1 MPRLS
6 FTLLQVFFISKR
18 MWYNVRSFWLERRKF
33 TRMVQEKASVQF
45 VKGAAI
51 LGVAGLVSKLLGAV
65 YRIPYQN
72 IAGDIGLYVYMQVY
86 PLYTTLLILATAG
99 FPIAISK
106 IVSERVAVGD
116 AIGARRAFRVASIS
130 LVILGLFFFLLL
142 YVGAPMVAKFMGD
155 EHLTTPLRA
164 VAWSL
169 PLVPM
174 AAILRGYFQGHQN
187 MMPTGVSQVVEQL
200 IRVIFILLTA
210 FWAMNVYQDAYLA
223 GTGAVF
229 AAFPGG
235 IAAILV
241 LLWYWRK
248 DKQIR
253 HLEGEQQQ
261 SSGVAEWTN
270 RQVLRSLLYYA
281 LPICMGALVLP
292 LIPLVDSV
300 TVVNMLQWSGMQE
313 DLAKLAKGAFD
324 RGQPLIQFGTFFATS
339 LSLALVPA
347 ISEAVAQRQHQ
358 LIANRA
364 EIAIR
369 LTFLLGLPASF
380 GLALL
385 AEPINVMLYGDTNG
399 TEALAVQSFTIIFA
413 TLSIASAG
421 ILQGLGRVMRPARNL
436 FIGVMVKLVLNLV
449 LVPFW
454 GISGAALSTVLA
466 YLVAMGLNVLAV
478 KKYTGAGIGLRQ
490 TVLKPFLSVIVM
502 SVVVLVVEWGANA
515 LLGNMPGPQ
524 RLIHTIVGLVAVGCG
539 ALVYLLALLKT
550 GGLTRTDIQFL
561 PKGKRIASLL
571 AKLHLLPK

>member
-1 MPRLS
+1 
-6 FTLLQVFFISKR
+6 
-18 MWYNVRSFWLERRKF
+18 
-33 TRMVQEKASVQF
+33 MVQEKASVQF

-155 EHLTTPLRA
+155 EHLATPLRA

-235 IAAILV
+235 VAAILV

-253 HLEGEQQQ
+253 HLEGEQKQ

-550 GGLTRTDIQFL
+550 GGLTRADIQFL

>member
-1 MPRLS
+1 MG
-6 FTLLQVFFISKR
+6 
-18 MWYNVRSFWLERRKF
+18 
-33 TRMVQEKASVQF
+33 QEKASVQF

-116 AIGARRAFRVASIS
+116 VIGARRAFRVASIS
-130 LVILGLFFFLLL
+130 LVILGFFFFLLL
-142 YVGAPMVAKFMGD
+142 YSGAPLIATFMGD
-155 EHLTTPLRA
+155 QHLTTPLRA

-187 MMPTGVSQVVEQL
+187 MMPTGVSQVAEQL
-200 IRVIFILLTA
+200 IRVVFILLSA

-235 IAAILV
+235 VAAVLV

-248 DKQIR
+248 DKHNLLPITTTQV
-253 HLEGEQQQ
+253 Q
-261 SSGVAEWTN
+261 SSGVSAWTN
-270 RQVLRSLLYYA
+270 RQVLQSLLYYA

-292 LIPLVDSV
+292 LVPLVDSV
-300 TVVNMLQWSGMQE
+300 TVVNMLQWSGMHE

-347 ISEAVAQRQHQ
+347 ISEAAAQRQNK
-358 LIANRA
+358 LIANRS
-364 EIAIR
+364 EVAIR

-385 AEPINVMLYGDTNG
+385 AEPINVMLYGDDKG
-399 TEALAVQSFTIIFA
+399 TQALAIQSFTIIFA

-421 ILQGLGRVMRPARNL
+421 ILQGMGRVMRPARNL
-436 FIGVMVKLVLNLV
+436 FIGVVVKLVLNLA
-449 LVPFW
+449 LVPLW
-454 GISGAALSTVLA
+454 GIAGAALSTVLA

-478 KKYTGAGIGLRQ
+478 KKYTGAKIGLRQ
-490 TVLKPFLSVIVM
+490 TALRPFISVIMM
-502 SVVVLVVEWGANA
+502 SVVVLVVEWGAAA
-515 LLGNMPGPQ
+515 LFGKVVTSE
-524 RLIHTIVGLVAVGCG
+524 RLFHTIVGLIAVGAG
-539 ALVYLLALLKT
+539 AVVYLLALLKT
-550 GGLTRTDIQFL
+550 GGLTRNDIHFL
-561 PKGKRIASLL
+561 PKGKRIAALL
-571 AKLHLLPK
+571 TKFQFLPKERTVVERNR

>member
-1 MPRLS
+1 MA
-6 FTLLQVFFISKR
+6 
-18 MWYNVRSFWLERRKF
+18 
-33 TRMVQEKASVQF
+33 QEKASVQF

-106 IVSERVAVGD
+106 IVSERIAIGD
-116 AIGARRAFRVASIS
+116 ALGARRAFRVASIS
-130 LVILGLFFFLLL
+130 LVVLGLFFFLLL
-142 YVGAPMVAKFMGD
+142 YGGAPLIARFMGD

-187 MMPTGVSQVVEQL
+187 MMPTGVSQVIEQL
-200 IRVIFILLTA
+200 IRVIFILLAA
-210 FWAMNVYQDAYLA
+210 FWAMSVYQDAYLA

-235 IAAILV
+235 VAAILV

-248 DKQIR
+248 DKQGA
-253 HLEGEQQQ
+253 HLIPEQRA
-261 SSGVAEWTN
+261 GVGTWTN
-270 RQVLRSLLYYA
+270 RQVLRSLLMYA
-281 LPICMGALVLP
+281 VPICMGALVLP
-292 LIPLVDSV
+292 LVPLVDSI
-300 TVVNMLQWSGMQE
+300 TVVNMLQISGTPE
-313 DLAKLAKGAFD
+313 DLAKLLKGAFD

-347 ISEAVAQRQHQ
+347 ISEAVAQRQHHM
-358 LIANRA
+358 IASRS

-385 AEPINVMLYGDTNG
+385 AEPVNVMLYGDKNG
-399 TEALAVQSFTIIFA
+399 TEALAVQSFTIMFA

-436 FIGVMVKLVLNLV
+436 FIGVMVKLVLNLA

-454 GISGAALSTVLA
+454 GIAGAALSTVIA

-478 KKYTGAGIGLRQ
+478 KKYTGAHIGLRQ
-490 TVLKPFLSVIVM
+490 TVHKPFLSVIVM
-502 SVVVLVVEWGANA
+502 SVVVLLVEWGATA
-515 LLGNMPGPQ
+515 LLGKTGMSE
-524 RLIHTIVGLVAVGCG
+524 RLYQTLVALISVGTG

-550 GGLTRTDIQFL
+550 GGLTRSDIHFL
-561 PKGKRIASLL
+561 PKGKRIAGLL
-571 AKLHLLPK
+571 TRFQLLPK

>member
-1 MPRLS
+1 MA
-6 FTLLQVFFISKR
+6 
-18 MWYNVRSFWLERRKF
+18 
-33 TRMVQEKASVQF
+33 QEKASVQF

-116 AIGARRAFRVASIS
+116 AIGARRAFRVASLALI
-130 LVILGLFFFLLL
+130 VLGLFFFLLL
-142 YVGAPMVAKFMGD
+142 YAGAPMVAAFMGD
-155 EHLTTPLRA
+155 GHLTTPLRA

-210 FWAMNVYQDAYLA
+210 FWAMSQYQDAYLA

-235 IAAILV
+235 AAAVLV

-248 DKQIR
+248 DKQGR
-253 HLEGEQQQ
+253 QLVAEQGQ
-261 SSGVAEWTN
+261 SQGVAAWTN
-270 RQVLRSLLYYA
+270 RQILRSLLFYA

-292 LIPLVDSV
+292 LIPLVDSI
-300 TVVNMLQWSGMQE
+300 TVVNMLQWSGMPE

-358 LIANRA
+358 MIASRS
-364 EIAIR
+364 EVAIR

-399 TEALAVQSFTIIFA
+399 TEALAVQSFTIVFA
-413 TLSIASAG
+413 TLSISSAG

-436 FIGVMVKLVLNLV
+436 FIGVVVKLILNLV
-449 LVPFW
+449 LVPIW
-454 GISGAALSTVLA
+454 GITGGAMSTVLA

-478 KKYTGAGIGLRQ
+478 KKYTGAAIGIRQ
-490 TVLKPFLSVIVM
+490 TVLKPLISVLIM
-502 SVVVLVVEWGANA
+502 SVVVIVVEWGASS
-515 LLGNMPGPQ
+515 LLGSAAVPQ
-524 RLIHTIVGLVAVGCG
+524 RLFHTVVGLLAVGCG
-539 ALVYLLALLKT
+539 ALVYLLALLRT

-571 AKLHLLPK
+571 SKLHLLPK

>member
-1 MPRLS
+1 MA
-6 FTLLQVFFISKR
+6 
-18 MWYNVRSFWLERRKF
+18 
-33 TRMVQEKASVQF
+33 QEKASVQF

-106 IVSERVAVGD
+106 IVSERIAIGD
-116 AIGARRAFRVASIS
+116 ALGARRAFRVASIS
-130 LVILGLFFFLLL
+130 LVVLGLFFFLLL
-142 YVGAPMVAKFMGD
+142 YGGAPLIARFMGD

-187 MMPTGVSQVVEQL
+187 MMPTGVSQVIEQL
-200 IRVIFILLTA
+200 IRVIFILLAA

-235 IAAILV
+235 VAAILV

-248 DKQIR
+248 DKQGA
-253 HLEGEQQQ
+253 HLIPEQRA
-261 SSGVAEWTN
+261 GVGTWTN
-270 RQVLRSLLYYA
+270 RQVLRSLLMYA
-281 LPICMGALVLP
+281 VPICMGALVLP
-292 LIPLVDSV
+292 LVPLVDSI
-300 TVVNMLQWSGMQE
+300 TVVNMLQISGTPE
-313 DLAKLAKGAFD
+313 DLAKLLKGAFD

-347 ISEAVAQRQHQ
+347 ISEAVAQRQHHM
-358 LIANRA
+358 IASRS

-385 AEPINVMLYGDTNG
+385 AEPVNVMLYGDKNG
-399 TEALAVQSFTIIFA
+399 TEALAVQSFTIMFA

-436 FIGVMVKLVLNLV
+436 FIGVMVKLVLNLA

-454 GISGAALSTVLA
+454 GIAGAALSTVIA

-478 KKYTGAGIGLRQ
+478 KKYTGAHIGLRQ
-490 TVLKPFLSVIVM
+490 TVHKPFLSVIVM
-502 SVVVLVVEWGANA
+502 SVVVLLVEWGATA
-515 LLGNMPGPQ
+515 LLGKTGMSE
-524 RLIHTIVGLVAVGCG
+524 RLYQTLVALISVGTG

-550 GGLTRTDIQFL
+550 GGLTRSDIHFL
-561 PKGKRIASLL
+561 PKGKRIAGLL
-571 AKLHLLPK
+571 TRFQLLPK

>member
-1 MPRLS
+1 MG
-6 FTLLQVFFISKR
+6 
-18 MWYNVRSFWLERRKF
+18 
-33 TRMVQEKASVQF
+33 QEKASVQF

-116 AIGARRAFRVASIS
+116 VIGARRAFRVASIS
-130 LVILGLFFFLLL
+130 LVVLGFFFFLLL
-142 YVGAPMVAKFMGD
+142 YSGAPLIASFMGD
-155 EHLTTPLRA
+155 QHLTTPLRA

-187 MMPTGVSQVVEQL
+187 MMPTGVSQVIEQL
-200 IRVIFILLTA
+200 IRVVFILLSA

-235 IAAILV
+235 VAAVLV
-241 LLWYWRK
+241 LLWYWKK
-248 DKQIR
+248 DKQTALPAA
-253 HLEGEQQQ
+253 HQVQ
-261 SSGVAEWTN
+261 SSGVSAWTN
-270 RQVLRSLLYYA
+270 RQVLQSLLYYA

-347 ISEAVAQRQHQ
+347 ISEAVAQRQHK

-364 EIAIR
+364 EVAIR

-380 GLALL
+380 GLAIL
-385 AEPINVMLYGDTNG
+385 AEPINVMLYGDSNG
-399 TEALAVQSFTIIFA
+399 TQALAVQSFTIIFA

-421 ILQGLGRVMRPARNL
+421 ILQGMGRVMRPARNL

-449 LVPFW
+449 LVPIW
-454 GISGAALSTVLA
+454 GIAGAALSTVLA

-478 KKYTGAGIGLRQ
+478 KKYTGAQIGLRQ
-490 TVLKPFLSVIVM
+490 TALKPFISVVMM
-502 SVVVLVVEWGANA
+502 SVVVLLVEWGASA
-515 LLGNMPGPQ
+515 LFGKVITSE
-524 RLIHTIVGLVAVGCG
+524 RLFQTIVGLIAVGAG
-539 ALVYLLALLKT
+539 AIVYLLALLKT
-550 GGLTRTDIQFL
+550 GGLTRADIHFL
-561 PKGKRIASLL
+561 PKGKRIAALL
-571 AKLHLLPK
+571 TKFQFLPKQ

>member
-1 MPRLS
+1 MA
-6 FTLLQVFFISKR
+6 
-18 MWYNVRSFWLERRKF
+18 
-33 TRMVQEKASVQF
+33 QEKASVQF

-116 AIGARRAFRVASIS
+116 TLGARRAFRIASIA
-130 LVILGLFFFLLL
+130 LVVLGLFFFLLL
-142 YVGAPMVAKFMGD
+142 YGGAPLVARFMGD

-187 MMPTGVSQVVEQL
+187 MMPTGVSQVIEQL
-200 IRVIFILLTA
+200 IRVIFILLAA

-235 IAAILV
+235 VAAVLV
-241 LLWYWRK
+241 LLWYWQR
-248 DKQIR
+248 DKQGR
-253 HLEGEQQQ
+253 QLVADQQQ
-261 SSGVAEWTN
+261 AAGVAEWTN

-300 TVVNMLQWSGMQE
+300 TVVNMLQWSGMHE
-313 DLAKLAKGAFD
+313 DLAKLAKGAYD

-347 ISEAVAQRQHQ
+347 ISEAVAQRHHH
-358 LIANRA
+358 LIASRS
-364 EIAIR
+364 EVAIR

-385 AEPINVMLYGDTNG
+385 AEPINVMLYGDANG
-399 TEALAVQSFTIIFA
+399 TEALAVQSFTILFA

-436 FIGVMVKLVLNLV
+436 FIGVLVKLVLNLV
-449 LVPFW
+449 LVPLW
-454 GISGAALSTVLA
+454 GIAGAALSTVFA

-478 KKYTGAGIGLRQ
+478 KKYTGAEIGLRQ
-490 TVLKPFLSVIVM
+490 TVWKPFLSVLVM
-502 SVVVLVVEWGANA
+502 SVVVIAVEGGANA
-515 LLGNMPGPQ
+515 LLGSFSGAE
-524 RLIHTIVGLVAVGCG
+524 RLLHTVVGLLAVGCG

-550 GGLTRTDIQFL
+550 GGLTRTDIHFL

-571 AKLHLLPK
+571 SRLRLLP

>member
-1 MPRLS
+1 
-6 FTLLQVFFISKR
+6 
-18 MWYNVRSFWLERRKF
+18 
-33 TRMVQEKASVQF
+33 MVQEKASVQF

-235 IAAILV
+235 VAAILV

>member
-1 MPRLS
+1 
-6 FTLLQVFFISKR
+6 
-18 MWYNVRSFWLERRKF
+18 
-33 TRMVQEKASVQF
+33 MVQEKASVQF

-235 IAAILV
+235 IAAILG

>member
-1 MPRLS
+1 
-6 FTLLQVFFISKR
+6 
-18 MWYNVRSFWLERRKF
+18 
-33 TRMVQEKASVQF
+33 MVQEKASVQF

>member
-1 MPRLS
+1 MA
-6 FTLLQVFFISKR
+6 
-18 MWYNVRSFWLERRKF
+18 
-33 TRMVQEKASVQF
+33 QEKASVQF

-116 AIGARRAFRVASIS
+116 AIGARRAFRVASLALI
-130 LVILGLFFFLLL
+130 VLGLFFFLLL
-142 YVGAPMVAKFMGD
+142 YAGAPLVAAFMGD
-155 EHLTTPLRA
+155 GHLTTPLRA

-210 FWAMNVYQDAYLA
+210 FWAMSQYQDAYLA

-235 IAAILV
+235 AAAVLV

-248 DKQIR
+248 DKQGR
-253 HLEGEQQQ
+253 QLVAEQGQ
-261 SSGVAEWTN
+261 SQGVAAWTN
-270 RQVLRSLLYYA
+270 RQILRSLLFYA

-292 LIPLVDSV
+292 LIPLVDSI
-300 TVVNMLQWSGMQE
+300 TVVNMLQWSGMPE

-358 LIANRA
+358 MIASRS
-364 EIAIR
+364 EVAIR

-399 TEALAVQSFTIIFA
+399 TEALAVQSFTIVFA
-413 TLSIASAG
+413 TLSISSAG

-436 FIGVMVKLVLNLV
+436 FIGVVVKLILNLV
-449 LVPFW
+449 LVPIW
-454 GISGAALSTVLA
+454 GITGGAMSTVLA

-478 KKYTGAGIGLRQ
+478 KKYTGAAIGIRQ
-490 TVLKPFLSVIVM
+490 TVLKPLISVLIM
-502 SVVVLVVEWGANA
+502 SVVVIVVEWGASS
-515 LLGNMPGPQ
+515 LLGSAAVPQ
-524 RLIHTIVGLVAVGCG
+524 RLFHTVVGLLAVGCG
-539 ALVYLLALLKT
+539 ALVYLLALLRT

-571 AKLHLLPK
+571 SKLHLLPK

>member
-1 MPRLS
+1 MGR
-6 FTLLQVFFISKR
+6 
-18 MWYNVRSFWLERRKF
+18 
-33 TRMVQEKASVQF
+33 EKASVQF

-116 AIGARRAFRVASIS
+116 AIGARRAFRVASIA

-142 YVGAPMVAKFMGD
+142 YGGAPLVAQFMGD

-187 MMPTGVSQVVEQL
+187 MMPTGVSQVIEQL
-200 IRVIFILLTA
+200 IRVIFILLSA

-235 IAAILV
+235 VAAVLV
-241 LLWYWRK
+241 LLWYWQK
-248 DKQIR
+248 DKQVR
-253 HLEGEQQQ
+253 LVEAKQEQ
-261 SSGVAEWTN
+261 SAGVAEWTN

-347 ISEAVAQRQHQ
+347 ISEAVAQRQTQ
-358 LIANRA
+358 LIESRS

-385 AEPINVMLYGDTNG
+385 AEPINVMLYGDNSG
-399 TEALAVQSFTIIFA
+399 TEALAVQSFTIVFA

-436 FIGVMVKLVLNLV
+436 FIGVLVKLVLNLA
-449 LVPFW
+449 LVPVW
-454 GISGAALSTVLA
+454 GITGAALSTVIA

-478 KKYTGAGIGLRQ
+478 KKYTGAQIGIRQ
-490 TVLKPFLSVIVM
+490 TVLKPLISVLVM
-502 SVVVLVVEWGANA
+502 SVVVLVVEWGATA
-515 LLGNMPGPQ
+515 LLGNMPGPE
-524 RLIHTIVGLVAVGCG
+524 RLFHTVIGLVAVGCG

-561 PKGKRIASLL
+561 PKGRQIASLL
-571 AKLHLLPK
+571 TRLRLLPK

>member
-1 MPRLS
+1 MA
-6 FTLLQVFFISKR
+6 
-18 MWYNVRSFWLERRKF
+18 
-33 TRMVQEKASVQF
+33 QEKASIQF

-106 IVSERVAVGD
+106 IVSERIAIGD
-116 AIGARRAFRVASIS
+116 ALGARRAFRVASIS
-130 LVILGLFFFLLL
+130 LVVLGLFFFLLL
-142 YVGAPMVAKFMGD
+142 YGGAPLIARFMGD

-187 MMPTGVSQVVEQL
+187 MMPTGVSQVIEQL
-200 IRVIFILLTA
+200 IRVIFILLAA

-235 IAAILV
+235 VAAILV

-248 DKQIR
+248 DKQGA
-253 HLEGEQQQ
+253 HLIPEQRA
-261 SSGVAEWTN
+261 GVGAWTN
-270 RQVLRSLLYYA
+270 RQVLRRLLMYA
-281 LPICMGALVLP
+281 VPICMGALVLP
-292 LIPLVDSV
+292 LVPLVDSI
-300 TVVNMLQWSGMQE
+300 TVVNMLQVSGTPE
-313 DLAKLAKGAFD
+313 DMAKLLKGAFD

-347 ISEAVAQRQHQ
+347 ISEAVAQRQHHM
-358 LIANRA
+358 IASRS

-385 AEPINVMLYGDTNG
+385 AEPVNVMLYGDKNG
-399 TEALAVQSFTIIFA
+399 TEALAVQSFTIMFA

-436 FIGVMVKLVLNLV
+436 FIGVMVKLVLNLA

-454 GISGAALSTVLA
+454 GIAGAALSTVIA

-478 KKYTGAGIGLRQ
+478 KKYTGAHIGLRQ
-490 TVLKPFLSVIVM
+490 TVHKPFLSVIVM
-502 SVVVLVVEWGANA
+502 SVVVLLVEWGASA
-515 LLGNMPGPQ
+515 LLGKTGMSE
-524 RLIHTIVGLVAVGCG
+524 RLYQTLVALISVGTG

-550 GGLTRTDIQFL
+550 GGLTRSDIHFL
-561 PKGKRIASLL
+561 PKGKRIAGLL
-571 AKLHLLPK
+571 TRFQLLPK

>member
-1 MPRLS
+1 MA
-6 FTLLQVFFISKR
+6 
-18 MWYNVRSFWLERRKF
+18 
-33 TRMVQEKASVQF
+33 QEKASVQF

-106 IVSERVAVGD
+106 IVSERVAIGD
-116 AIGARRAFRVASIS
+116 TLGARRAFRVASIA
-130 LVILGLFFFLLL
+130 LVVLGLFFFLLL
-142 YVGAPMVAKFMGD
+142 YTGAPVIARFMGD

-187 MMPTGVSQVVEQL
+187 MMPTGVSQVIEQL
-200 IRVIFILLTA
+200 IRVIFILVAA

-241 LLWYWRK
+241 LLWYWRR
-248 DKQIR
+248 DKQGAQLIPER
-253 HLEGEQQQ
+253 TQQA
-261 SSGVAEWTN
+261 GVSAWTN
-270 RQVLRSLLYYA
+270 RQVLRSLLMYA
-281 LPICMGALVLP
+281 VPICMGALVLP
-292 LIPLVDSV
+292 LVPLVDSV
-300 TVVNMLQWSGMQE
+300 TVVNMLQISGTPE

-358 LIANRA
+358 MIANRS

-385 AEPINVMLYGDTNG
+385 AEPINVMLYGDKNG

-436 FIGVMVKLVLNLV
+436 FIGVLVKLILNLA
-449 LVPFW
+449 LVPLW
-454 GISGAALSTVLA
+454 GISGAALSTVIA

-478 KKYTGAGIGLRQ
+478 KKYTGAQIGLRQ
-490 TVLKPFLSVIVM
+490 TVKKPFLSVIVM
-502 SVVVLVVEWGANA
+502 SVVVLIVEWGATA
-515 LLGNMPGPQ
+515 LLGKAGMSE
-524 RLIHTIVGLVAVGCG
+524 RLFQTLVGLLAVGAG
-539 ALVYLLALLKT
+539 AVVYVLALLKT
-550 GGLTRTDIQFL
+550 GGLTRNDIHFL
-561 PKGKRIASLL
+561 PKGKRIAALL
-571 AKLHLLPK
+571 TRFQLLPK

>member
-1 MPRLS
+1 MG
-6 FTLLQVFFISKR
+6 
-18 MWYNVRSFWLERRKF
+18 
-33 TRMVQEKASVQF
+33 QEKASVQF

-116 AIGARRAFRVASIS
+116 VIGARRAFRVASIS
-130 LVILGLFFFLLL
+130 LVILGFFFFLLL
-142 YVGAPMVAKFMGD
+142 YSGAPLIASFMGD
-155 EHLTTPLRA
+155 QHLTTPLRA

-187 MMPTGVSQVVEQL
+187 MMPTGVSQVIEQL
-200 IRVIFILLTA
+200 IRVVFILLSA

-235 IAAILV
+235 VAAVLV
-241 LLWYWRK
+241 LLWYWKK
-248 DKQIR
+248 DKQTVLPAA
-253 HLEGEQQQ
+253 HQVQ
-261 SSGVAEWTN
+261 SSGVKAWTN
-270 RQVLRSLLYYA
+270 RQVLQSLLYYA

-300 TVVNMLQWSGMQE
+300 TVVNMLQWSGMHE

-347 ISEAVAQRQHQ
+347 ISEAAAQRQHK
-358 LIANRA
+358 LIANRS
-364 EIAIR
+364 EVAIR

-385 AEPINVMLYGDTNG
+385 AEPINVMLYGDDNG
-399 TEALAVQSFTIIFA
+399 TQALAVQSFTIIFA

-421 ILQGLGRVMRPARNL
+421 ILQGMGRVMRPARNL
-436 FIGVMVKLVLNLV
+436 FIGVMVKLILNLV

-454 GISGAALSTVLA
+454 GIAGAALSTVLA

-478 KKYTGAGIGLRQ
+478 KKYTGAQIGLRQ
-490 TVLKPFLSVIVM
+490 TALKPFISVVMM
-502 SVVVLVVEWGANA
+502 SVVVLLVEWGASS
-515 LLGNMPGPQ
+515 LFGKVITSE
-524 RLIHTIVGLVAVGCG
+524 RLFQTIVGLIAVGAG
-539 ALVYLLALLKT
+539 AIVYVISLLKT
-550 GGLTRTDIQFL
+550 GGLTRADIHFL
-561 PKGKRIASLL
+561 PKGKRIAAVLT
-571 AKLHLLPK
+571 KFQFLPKQ

>member
-1 MPRLS
+1 MA
-6 FTLLQVFFISKR
+6 
-18 MWYNVRSFWLERRKF
+18 
-33 TRMVQEKASVQF
+33 QEKASVQF

-116 AIGARRAFRVASIS
+116 AIGARRAFRVASLALI
-130 LVILGLFFFLLL
+130 VLGLFFFLLL
-142 YVGAPMVAKFMGD
+142 YAGAPLVAAFMGD
-155 EHLTTPLRA
+155 GHLTTPLRA

-210 FWAMNVYQDAYLA
+210 FWAMSQYQDAYLA

-235 IAAILV
+235 AAAVLV

-248 DKQIR
+248 DKQGR
-253 HLEGEQQQ
+253 QLVAEQGQ
-261 SSGVAEWTN
+261 SQGVAAWTN
-270 RQVLRSLLYYA
+270 RQILRSLLFYA

-292 LIPLVDSV
+292 LIPLVDSI
-300 TVVNMLQWSGMQE
+300 TVVNMLQWSGMPE

-358 LIANRA
+358 MIASRS
-364 EIAIR
+364 EVAIR

-399 TEALAVQSFTIIFA
+399 TEALAVQSFTIVFA
-413 TLSIASAG
+413 TLSISSAG

-436 FIGVMVKLVLNLV
+436 FIGVVVKLILNLV
-449 LVPFW
+449 LVPIW
-454 GISGAALSTVLA
+454 GITGGAMSTVLA

-478 KKYTGAGIGLRQ
+478 KKYTGAAIGIRQ
-490 TVLKPFLSVIVM
+490 TVLKPLISVLIM
-502 SVVVLVVEWGANA
+502 SVVVIVVEWGASS
-515 LLGNMPGPQ
+515 LLGSAAVPQ
-524 RLIHTIVGLVAVGCG
+524 RLFHTVVGLLAVGCG
-539 ALVYLLALLKT
+539 ALVYLLALLRT

-571 AKLHLLPK
+571 SKLHLFPK